1 MSTAGLSKARLGRLH
16 DVMDQDKFDAL
27 SGSDL
32 EALGRACGAIEV
44 RLIDMFDQP
53 ERTN

>member
-16 DVMDQDKFDAL
+16 DVMGQDKFDA
-27 SGSDL
+27 
-32 EALGRACGAIEV
+32 IEV
-44 RLIDMFDQP
+44 RPIDMFDQP